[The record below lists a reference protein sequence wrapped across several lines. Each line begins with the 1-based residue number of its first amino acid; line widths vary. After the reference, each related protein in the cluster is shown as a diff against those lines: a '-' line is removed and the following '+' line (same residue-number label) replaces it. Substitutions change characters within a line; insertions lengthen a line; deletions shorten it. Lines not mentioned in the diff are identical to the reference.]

1 MKTIDKKELENLL
14 NSKIDK
20 ITISPIYKND
30 EKTEVDEVD
39 CEIKFKTNIKHIQ
52 QLLELCKPDSK

>member
-52 QLLELCKPDSK
+52 QLLEI